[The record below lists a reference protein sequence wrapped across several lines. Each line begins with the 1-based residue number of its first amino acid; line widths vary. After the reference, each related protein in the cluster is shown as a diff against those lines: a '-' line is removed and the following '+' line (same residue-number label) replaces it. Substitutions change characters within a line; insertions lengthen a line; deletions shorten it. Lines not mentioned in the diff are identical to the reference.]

1 MGKRKFAAIMLVFTV
16 ILLAGFTNSNAA
28 GDGPQIACVGP
39 FTGEG
44 AQYGS
49 FFKKGAEVAL
59 EIVNSEGGINKKS
72 LQIQYEDDKLSPQES
87 TFVASKL
94 CKESKTLAVVGH
106 LMSTQNLAA
115 VPIYKKCEL
124 VTINFTATD
133 PKLSGASPFWFRNV
147 ITTEYMDAVLAKYA
161 IDQWKPKSVAI
172 LYLLS
177 DATMANAEDFKKLM
191 EGKGVKVVAFESHQP
206 NEKEFVGTLTKIQP
220 LNPDFI
226 FIASLYTEASMIIK
240 QAREMG
246 MKTQFLGMEALYNPR
261 LPELA
266 GSGSEGTVSIG
277 YFHPAMGYPKTKEFV
292 DRFIKKYN
300 EDPESLAIGAA
311 DGVFLA
317 AAALR
322 KYGENRG
329 AIKKYLEGLTEKEPF
344 MGIAGPISFS
354 KSHDLLSK
362 PMAMLKVEQGKWKF
376 IGVGTP

>member
-1 MGKRKFAAIMLVFTV
+1 MGKRKFMVLIMVLTIMVSV
-16 ILLAGFTNSNAA
+16 GFTNCRAA
-28 GDGPQIACVGP
+28 GSDPLIACVGP
-39 FTGEG
+39 FTGDG

-59 EIVNSEGGINKKS
+59 DIINKEGGINKKP
-72 LQIQYEDDKLSPQES
+72 LKIQYEDDKLSPQES

-94 CKESKTLAVVGH
+94 CKDSKILAVVGH

-115 VPIYKKCEL
+115 VPIYKKCQL

-147 ITTEYMDAVLAKYA
+147 ITTEYMDGVLAKYA

-172 LYLLS
+172 MYLLS
-177 DATMANAEDFKKLM
+177 DATMANAEHFKKLM
-191 EGKGVKVVAFESHQP
+191 EEKGVKVVAFESHQP

-220 LNPDFI
+220 LSPDFI

-240 QAREMG
+240 QAKEMG
-246 MKTQFLGMEALYNPR
+246 IKTQFLGMEALYNPR

-266 GSGSEGTVSIG
+266 GPGSEGTVAVG
-277 YFHPAMGYPKTKEFV
+277 YFHPAMGYPKTKDFV
-292 DRFIKKYN
+292 DRFTKKYN

-311 DGVFLA
+311 DGVLLA

-322 KYGENRG
+322 KDGESRG
-329 AIKKYLEGLTEKEPF
+329 AVKKYLETLSEKEPF

-354 KSHDLLSK
+354 KSHDLLPK
-362 PMAMLKVEQGKWKF
+362 PMAILKVEQGKWKF
-376 IGVGTP
+376 VGVGKP